1 MMSMSV
7 PGAGAPAPMMM
18 SGASPMAPPQQK
30 MSSLYDKIDTAGA
43 GSITKSQLEV
53 AFQTLKPPAVFQRA
67 GVDSIFGHLDPTRK
81 GSVSKDDFVQGM
93 KNLMVSLRAGG

>member
-1 MMSMSV
+1 MSISV

-67 GVDSIFGHLDPTRK
+67 GVDSVYGQLDPTGK
-81 GSVSKDDFVQGM
+81 GSVSKDDFIQGM
-93 KNLMVSLRAGG
+93 KSLMVSLRAGG

>member
-30 MSSLYDKIDTAGA
+30 MTSLYDRIDSGRT
-43 GSITKSQLEV
+43 GSITRSQLEA
-53 AFQTLKPPAVFQRA
+53 AFQTLKPPTVFQKA
-67 GVDSIFGHLDPTRK
+67 GVDTVYAQLDPTGQ
-81 GSVSKDDFVQGM
+81 GSVSKNDFILGM
-93 KNLMVSLRAGG
+93 KSLMVSLRAGG